1 MKQMCCSIIIPTW
14 NALHLIDRCLR
25 SILVHIDK
33 ETTEIIVVDDGSTD
47 DTASQL
53 NKSFPEV
60 ILEHHQT
67 NKGFGASC
75 NDGVARAKYEI
86 IILLNNDIIV
96 DGPFIDPLLRHFSD
110 NKVFAVNAQIF
121 QRDGHTPGGGL
132 VRGFMHCGLLRLRWA
147 EAKKAREHGG
157 LTLYANGAATAIKRD
172 KFLEL
177 GGFDSLYAPFYSE
190 DLDLSYRAYQQGW
203 VVHYEPQSQLRH
215 DHSKTINK
223 GFTSKY
229 ITLISKRNRILFIW
243 RNIRSPWILLQST
256 FWLILRGFSALFTLN
271 VPYLQAFA
279 FALSRLGSIYR
290 RRRADPHIRV
300 SDRQIL
306 SMTSEW
312 VEHDS
317 PIEK

>member
-1 MKQMCCSIIIPTW
+1 
-14 NALHLIDRCLR
+14 
-25 SILVHIDK
+25 
-33 ETTEIIVVDDGSTD
+33 VDDGSTD

-53 NKSFPEV
+53 KTSFPEV

-215 DHSKTINK
+215 DHSETINK
-223 GFTSKY
+223 SFTSKY

-279 FALSRLGSIYR
+279 FAFSRLGSIYR